1 MKIATRTALIYALL
15 TAGILFIFAYVLYF
29 VSENNRKDEFNDRL
43 GYKIIWRA
51 EFIFDA
57 HIDGYKLKTLHE
69 RNKKMLNEADIS
81 VYNSK
86 KELIFTDI
94 KPSSKN
100 PYYLDKLIRTG
111 RDKLIWQRGDRQY
124 MAFRYQFDDD
134 NYYII
139 GSAVDVTGLAHIRE
153 FREDIIV
160 VYIISVLV
168 IFIIG
173 FLFSYYTLKPLKD
186 IILQIRDISEHN
198 LHKRLV
204 VPKAK
209 DEIYELT
216 ETFNST
222 FNRLEKSFSNH
233 RQFVTTISHE
243 FRTPL
248 STLIAELELAK
259 ELNVTLDDY
268 KISID
273 NALQDATHA
282 SQLSSALLDF
292 ARASYDVSQISFTD
306 VRLDEI
312 LADAK
317 VDLLQK
323 NPDYRIGIHYTDSLA
338 DKDESN
344 YDFYGNPYLLQIAFL
359 NLMENACKYSADK
372 SCRVEI
378 EVQNKTLE
386 IRFIDQG
393 IGIAEQERNKI
404 FDLFYR
410 GTNKNYGTGNGIGL
424 SIVKRIVEMHQGQIS
439 LDSHP
444 EQGSTFRI
452 RFVSENKKSSLN
464 QTALH

>member
-1 MKIATRTALIYALL
+1 MKIATRTALNYAIL
-15 TAGILFIFAYVLYF
+15 TAGILFVFAYVLYF
-29 VSENNRKDEFNDRL
+29 VSEKNREDEFNDRL
-43 GYKIIWRA
+43 GYKITWRS

-57 HIDGYKLKTLHE
+57 NISDSKIRELHE
-69 RNKKMLNEADIS
+69 RNKKLLNEADIS
-81 VYNSK
+81 VYDSK

-94 KPSSKN
+94 EPSSKN
-100 PYYLDKLIRTG
+100 QDYLNQLIKTKKNRIT
-111 RDKLIWQRGDRQY
+111 WQRHDRQY
-124 MAFRYQFDDD
+124 MAFKYEF
-134 NYYII
+134 NNENFYII
-139 GSAVDVTGLAHIRE
+139 GSAIDVTGKAHIEE
-153 FREDIIV
+153 FKKDIII
-160 VYIISVLV
+160 VYTVSIII

-198 LHKRLV
+198 LNKRLV

-222 FNRLEKSFSNH
+222 FNRLEKSFNNH
-233 RQFVTTISHE
+233 KQFVTTISHE

-292 ARASYDVSQISFTD
+292 ARASYDVSQISFVD
-306 VRLDEI
+306 LRLDEI

-317 VDLLQK
+317 VALLQK
-323 NPDYRIGIHYTDSLA
+323 NSNYRIGINYMDSWA
-338 DKDESN
+338 DEDESN
-344 YDFYGNPYLLQIAFL
+344 YDFHGNPYLLQIAFL
-359 NLMENACKYSADK
+359 NLMENACKYSSDK
-372 SCRVEI
+372 YCSVEI
-378 EVQNKTLE
+378 EVQNKNLE
-386 IRFIDQG
+386 IRFIDHG
-393 IGIAEQERNKI
+393 IGISEEDQAKI

-410 GTNKNYGTGNGIGL
+410 GSNKNYEKGNGIGL
-424 SIVKRIVEMHQGQIS
+424 SIVKRIIEMHQGKLS
-439 LDSHP
+439 LQSEP
-444 EQGSTFRI
+444 EKGSILRI
-452 RFVSENKKSSLN
+452 KFSSQNKK
-464 QTALH
+464 AV

>member
-1 MKIATRTALIYALL
+1 MRIATRTALSYALL
-15 TAGILFIFAYVLYF
+15 TAGILFVFAYVLYF
-29 VSENNRKDEFNDRL
+29 VSEKNREDEFNDRL
-43 GYKIIWRA
+43 GYKIIWRS

-57 HIDGYKLKTLHE
+57 KINNSKIKELHE

-86 KELIFTDI
+86 KELLFTDI

-100 PYYLDKLIRTG
+100 QHYLDQLIRSNKNQITWH
-111 RDKLIWQRGDRQY
+111 RRERQY
-124 MAFRYQFDDD
+124 MAFKYRSDEKDF
-134 NYYII
+134 YII
-139 GSAVDVTGLAHIRE
+139 GSAVDVTGIAHIKE
-153 FREDIIV
+153 FKKDIIV
-160 VYIISVLV
+160 IYFVSILI

-198 LHKRLV
+198 LNKRLI

-222 FNRLEKSFSNH
+222 FNRLEKSFNNH
-233 RQFVTTISHE
+233 KQFVTTISHE

-259 ELNVTLDDY
+259 ELNTTLDDY
-268 KISID
+268 KLSID
-273 NALQDATHA
+273 NALQDANHA

-306 VRLDEI
+306 LRLDEI

-317 VDLLQK
+317 VALLQK
-323 NPDYRIGIHYTDSLA
+323 NHQYRVGINYMDELA

-344 YDFYGNPYLLQIAFL
+344 YDFHGNPYLLQIAFL
-359 NLMENACKYSADK
+359 NLMENACKYSPDQF
-372 SCRVEI
+372 CNVEI
-378 EVQNKTLE
+378 EVQKNALE
-386 IRFIDQG
+386 IRFIDHG
-393 IGIAEQERNKI
+393 IGISEDDQSNI

-410 GTNKNYGTGNGIGL
+410 GNNKNYNKGNGIGL
-424 SIVKRIVEMHQGQIS
+424 SIVKRIIEIHKGILQVRSELQV
-439 LDSHP
+439 
-444 EQGSTFRI
+444 GSVFKI
-452 RFVSENKKSSLN
+452 RLPVKN
-464 QTALH
+464 

>member
-1 MKIATRTALIYALL
+1 MKIATRTALNYAIL
-15 TAGILFIFAYVLYF
+15 TAGILFVFAYTLYF
-29 VSENNRKDEFNDRL
+29 VSEKNREDEFNDRL
-43 GYKIIWRA
+43 GYKITWRS

-57 HIDGYKLKTLHE
+57 NINDAKIRELHE
-69 RNKKMLNEADIS
+69 RNKKLLNEADIS

-94 KPSSKN
+94 EPSSKN
-100 PYYLDKLIRTG
+100 QYYLNQLIKTKKNRIT
-111 RDKLIWQRGDRQY
+111 WQRNDRQY
-124 MAFRYQFDDD
+124 MAFKYEF
-134 NYYII
+134 NKENFYII
-139 GSAVDVTGLAHIRE
+139 GSAIDVTGKAHIEE
-153 FREDIIV
+153 FKKDIIV
-160 VYIISVLV
+160 IYIISILI

-198 LHKRLV
+198 LNKRLV

-222 FNRLEKSFSNH
+222 FNRLEKSFNNH

-282 SQLSSALLDF
+282 SELSSALLDF
-292 ARASYDVSQISFTD
+292 ARASYDVSQISFVD
-306 VRLDEI
+306 LRLDEI

-317 VDLLQK
+317 VALLQK
-323 NPDYRIGIHYTDSLA
+323 NSIYKIGIHYMDNLA

-344 YDFYGNPYLLQIAFL
+344 YDFHGNPYLLQIAFL
-359 NLMENACKYSADK
+359 NLMENACKYSSDK
-372 SCRVEI
+372 SCQVEI

-386 IRFIDQG
+386 IRFIDHG
-393 IGIAEQERNKI
+393 IGISEEDQTKI

-410 GTNKNYGTGNGIGL
+410 GNNKNYEKGNGIGL
-424 SIVKRIVEMHQGQIS
+424 SIVKRIIEMHQGNLS
-439 LDSHP
+439 LQSEP
-444 EQGSTFRI
+444 TKGSIFNI
-452 RFVSENKKSSLN
+452 QFNPQNKK
-464 QTALH
+464 AV

>member
-1 MKIATRTALIYALL
+1 MKIATRTALNYAIL
-15 TAGILFIFAYVLYF
+15 TAGILFVFAYTLYF
-29 VSENNRKDEFNDRL
+29 VSEKNREDEFNDRL
-43 GYKIIWRA
+43 GYKITWRS
-51 EFIFDA
+51 EFLFDA
-57 HIDGYKLKTLHE
+57 KMDDAKIRELHE
-69 RNKKMLNEADIS
+69 RNKKLLNEADIS

-94 KPSSKN
+94 EPSSKN
-100 PYYLDKLIRTG
+100 QYYLNQLIKTKKNRIT
-111 RDKLIWQRGDRQY
+111 WQRKDRQY
-124 MAFRYQFDDD
+124 MAFKYEF
-134 NYYII
+134 NHENFYII
-139 GSAVDVTGLAHIRE
+139 GSAVDVTGNAHIEE
-153 FREDIIV
+153 FKKDIIII
-160 VYIISVLV
+160 YIISILI

-198 LHKRLV
+198 LNKRLV

-222 FNRLEKSFSNH
+222 FNRLEKSFNNH
-233 RQFVTTISHE
+233 KQFVTTISHE

-273 NALQDATHA
+273 NAWQDANHA

-292 ARASYDVSQISFTD
+292 ARASYDVSQISFVD
-306 VRLDEI
+306 LRLDEI

-317 VDLLQK
+317 VALLQK
-323 NPDYRIGIHYTDSLA
+323 NPTYKIGIHYMDNLA

-344 YDFYGNPYLLQIAFL
+344 YDFHGNPYLLQIAFL
-359 NLMENACKYSADK
+359 NLMENACKYSPDK
-372 SCRVEI
+372 NCNVEI
-378 EVQNKTLE
+378 EVQNNNLE
-386 IRFIDQG
+386 IRFIDHG
-393 IGIAEQERNKI
+393 IGISEGDQAKI

-410 GTNKNYGTGNGIGL
+410 GNNKNYEKGNGIGL
-424 SIVKRIVEMHQGQIS
+424 SIVKRIVEMHQGKLS
-439 LDSHP
+439 LQSEP
-444 EQGSTFRI
+444 SKGSIFTIKFT
-452 RFVSENKKSSLN
+452 S
-464 QTALH
+464 

>member
-15 TAGILFIFAYVLYF
+15 TAGILFVFAYVLYF
-29 VSENNRKDEFNDRL
+29 VSEKNREDEFNDRL
-43 GYKIIWRA
+43 GYKIIWRS

-57 HIDGYKLKTLHE
+57 KINNSKIKELHE

-86 KELIFTDI
+86 KELLFTDI

-100 PYYLDKLIRTG
+100 RHYLDQLIRSNKNQITWH
-111 RDKLIWQRGDRQY
+111 RRERQY
-124 MAFRYQFDDD
+124 MAFKYRSDEKDF
-134 NYYII
+134 YII
-139 GSAVDVTGLAHIRE
+139 GSAVDVTGIAHIKE
-153 FREDIIV
+153 FKKDIV
-160 VYIISVLV
+160 VIYFISILIIFV
-168 IFIIG
+168 IG

-198 LHKRLV
+198 LNKRLV
-204 VPKAK
+204 IPKAK

-222 FNRLEKSFSNH
+222 FNRLEKSFNNH

-259 ELNVTLDDY
+259 ELNTTLDDY
-268 KISID
+268 KLSID
-273 NALQDATHA
+273 NALQDANHA

-292 ARASYDVSQISFTD
+292 ARASYDVSQISFSD
-306 VRLDEI
+306 VRLDEV

-317 VDLLQK
+317 VALIQK
-323 NPDYRIGIHYTDSLA
+323 NNDYRIGINYMDDLA

-344 YDFYGNPYLLQIAFL
+344 YDFYGNSYLLQIAFL
-359 NLMENACKYSADK
+359 NLMENACKYSSDK

-378 EVQNKTLE
+378 EVQNENLE
-386 IRFIDQG
+386 IRFIDRG
-393 IGIAEQERNKI
+393 IGISGEDQLKV

-410 GTNKNYGTGNGIGL
+410 GKNKNYDKGNGIGL
-424 SIVKRIVEMHQGQIS
+424 SIVKRIIEIHQGILEVES
-439 LDSHP
+439 ES
-444 EQGSTFRI
+444 EKGSVFKIKLFSIYLT
-452 RFVSENKKSSLN
+452 ND
-464 QTALH
+464 LHQS

>member
-1 MKIATRTALIYALL
+1 
-15 TAGILFIFAYVLYF
+15 
-29 VSENNRKDEFNDRL
+29 
-43 GYKIIWRA
+43 
-51 EFIFDA
+51 
-57 HIDGYKLKTLHE
+57 
-69 RNKKMLNEADIS
+69 MLNEADIS

-86 KELIFTDI
+86 KQLIFTDI
-94 KPSSKN
+94 SPSSKN
-100 PYYLDKLIRTG
+100 PYYLNRLIKTGKDKLT
-111 RDKLIWQRGDRQY
+111 WQRRERQY
-124 MAFRYQFDDD
+124 MAFRYGFDGE

-139 GSAVDVTGLAHIRE
+139 GSAVDVTGLAHIKE
-153 FREDIIV
+153 FRNDVIM

-168 IFIIG
+168 IFVTG
-173 FLFSYYTLKPLKD
+173 FLFSYYTLQPLKD
-186 IILQIRDISEHN
+186 IIVQIRDISEHN

-216 ETFNST
+216 ETFNAT

-268 KISID
+268 KMSID

-292 ARASYDVSQISFTD
+292 ARASYDASQISFTD
-306 VRLDEI
+306 LRLDEI

-323 NPDYRIGIHYTDSLA
+323 NQDYRIGIHYMDKMA

-344 YDFYGNPYLLQIAFL
+344 YDFHGNPYLLQVAFL
-359 NLMENACKYSADK
+359 NLMENACKYSADR

-378 EVQNKTLE
+378 EVHGHTLE
-386 IRFIDQG
+386 IRFIDHGTG
-393 IGIAEQERNKI
+393 IDEKDRDKI

-410 GTNKNYGTGNGIGL
+410 GAHKNDEKGNGIGL
-424 SIVKRIVEMHQGQIS
+424 SIVKRIIEMHHGRIVLTSVPGKGSIFQVRF
-439 LDSHP
+439 DSD
-444 EQGSTFRI
+444 
-452 RFVSENKKSSLN
+452 NKKK
-464 QTALH
+464 QP

>member
-1 MKIATRTALIYALL
+1 MKIATRTALMYSLL
-15 TAGILFIFAYVLYF
+15 TAGTLFIFAYVLYF
-29 VSENNRKDEFNDRL
+29 VSEKNREDEFNDRL

-57 HIDGYKLKTLHE
+57 NIDGDKIKKLHE
-69 RNKKMLNEADIS
+69 RNKRMLNEADIS
-81 VYNSK
+81 VYNSQK
-86 KELIFTDI
+86 KLIFTDI
-94 KPSSKN
+94 RPSSKN
-100 PYYLDKLIRTG
+100 PYYLDQLIRTKKS
-111 RDKLIWQRGDRQY
+111 RITWQRADRQY
-124 MAFRYQFDDD
+124 MAFRYEFNDE
-134 NYYII
+134 NFYII
-139 GSAVDVTGLAHIRE
+139 GSAVDLTGIAHIRE

-160 VYIISVLV
+160 IYIISVLV
-168 IFIIG
+168 IFITG

-204 VPKAK
+204 IPKAK

-292 ARASYDVSQISFTD
+292 ARASYDASQISFTD
-306 VRLDEI
+306 LRLDEI

-323 NPDYRIGIHYTDSLA
+323 NPDYRIGIHYMDNLA

-344 YDFYGNPYLLQIAFL
+344 YDFYGNPYLLKIAFL

-378 EVQNKTLE
+378 EVQNKMLE
-386 IRFIDQG
+386 IRFIDHG
-393 IGIAEQERNKI
+393 IGIGEEEQDRI

-410 GTNKNYGTGNGIGL
+410 GSNKNYEKGNGIGL
-424 SIVKRIVEMHQGQIS
+424 SIVKRIVEMHLGNIS
-439 LDSHP
+439 LTSLKN
-444 EQGSTFRI
+444 EGSIFRI
-452 RFVSENKKSSLN
+452 RLTSESKKKQS
-464 QTALH
+464 

>member
-1 MKIATRTALIYALL
+1 MRIATRTALSYALL
-15 TAGILFIFAYVLYF
+15 TAGILFVFAYVLYF
-29 VSENNRKDEFNDRL
+29 VSEKNREDEFNDRL
-43 GYKIIWRA
+43 GYKIIWRS

-57 HIDGYKLKTLHE
+57 KINNSKIKELHE

-86 KELIFTDI
+86 KELLFTDI

-100 PYYLDKLIRTG
+100 QHYLDQLIRSNKNQITWH
-111 RDKLIWQRGDRQY
+111 RRERQY
-124 MAFRYQFDDD
+124 MAFKYRSDEKDF
-134 NYYII
+134 YII
-139 GSAVDVTGLAHIRE
+139 GSAVDVTGIAHIKE
-153 FREDIIV
+153 FKKDIIV
-160 VYIISVLV
+160 IYFISILI

-198 LHKRLV
+198 LNKRLI

-209 DEIYELT
+209 DEIYELA

-222 FNRLEKSFSNH
+222 FNRLEKSFNNH
-233 RQFVTTISHE
+233 KQFVTTISHE

-259 ELNVTLDDY
+259 ELNTTLDDY
-268 KISID
+268 KLSID
-273 NALQDATHA
+273 NALQDANHA

-317 VDLLQK
+317 VALLQK
-323 NPDYRIGIHYTDSLA
+323 NHQYRVGINYMDELA

-344 YDFYGNPYLLQIAFL
+344 YDFHGNPYLLQIAFF
-359 NLMENACKYSADK
+359 NLMENACKYSPDQF
-372 SCRVEI
+372 CNVEI
-378 EVQNKTLE
+378 EVQKNALE
-386 IRFIDQG
+386 IRFIDHG
-393 IGIAEQERNKI
+393 IGISEDDQSNI

-410 GTNKNYGTGNGIGL
+410 GNNKNYNKGNGIGL
-424 SIVKRIVEMHQGQIS
+424 SIVKRIIEIHKGILQVRSELHV
-439 LDSHP
+439 
-444 EQGSTFRI
+444 GSIFKI
-452 RFVSENKKSSLN
+452 RLPVKN
-464 QTALH
+464 

>member
-1 MKIATRTALIYALL
+1 MKIATRTALNYAIL
-15 TAGILFIFAYVLYF
+15 TAGILFVFAYTLYF
-29 VSENNRKDEFNDRL
+29 VSEKNREDEFNDRL
-43 GYKIIWRA
+43 GYKITWRS
-51 EFIFDA
+51 EFLFDA
-57 HIDGYKLKTLHE
+57 KMDDAKIRELHE
-69 RNKKMLNEADIS
+69 RNKKLLNEADIS

-94 KPSSKN
+94 EPSSKN
-100 PYYLDKLIRTG
+100 QYYLNQLIKTKKNRIT
-111 RDKLIWQRGDRQY
+111 WQRKDRQY
-124 MAFRYQFDDD
+124 MAFKYEF
-134 NYYII
+134 NHENFYII
-139 GSAVDVTGLAHIRE
+139 GSAVDVTGNAHIEE
-153 FREDIIV
+153 FKKDIIII
-160 VYIISVLV
+160 YIISILI

-198 LHKRLV
+198 LNKRLV

-222 FNRLEKSFSNH
+222 FNRLEKSFNNH
-233 RQFVTTISHE
+233 KQFVTTISHE

-273 NALQDATHA
+273 NALQDANHA

-292 ARASYDVSQISFTD
+292 ARASYDVSQISFVD
-306 VRLDEI
+306 LRLDEI

-317 VDLLQK
+317 VALLQK
-323 NPDYRIGIHYTDSLA
+323 NPTYKIGIHYMDNLA

-344 YDFYGNPYLLQIAFL
+344 YDFHGNPYLLQIAFL
-359 NLMENACKYSADK
+359 NLMENACKYSPDK
-372 SCRVEI
+372 NCRVEI
-378 EVQNKTLE
+378 EVQNNNLE
-386 IRFIDQG
+386 IRFIDHG
-393 IGIAEQERNKI
+393 IGISEEDQSKI

-410 GTNKNYGTGNGIGL
+410 GNNKNYEKGNGIGL
-424 SIVKRIVEMHQGQIS
+424 SIVKRIVEMHQGKLS
-439 LDSHP
+439 LQSEP
-444 EQGSTFRI
+444 SKGSIFTIKFT
-452 RFVSENKKSSLN
+452 S
-464 QTALH
+464 